1 MGALDKY
8 LSGKELYGDNFG
20 LEQIREWY
28 KDEEEAYAALGA
40 KDKQSYHYA
49 YHALNSLHGFKHVG
63 QREFAN
69 ALGLG
74 SAYGDEFNPIIRK
87 IRNLTIVEPSD
98 AFVDTEISGV
108 PCKYVKPGEDGIL
121 PFEDNTFDLI
131 TSLGALH
138 HIPNVTTV
146 VNELYRCLAPDGV
159 ALIREPIVSMG
170 DWTKPRPGLTKRERG
185 IPLGVFL
192 SIVRHAGFQIRKQ
205 SLCVFPLIPKLTDR
219 TGVAA
224 YNSGFITRLDA
235 LVCGLF
241 GWNKRYHATKL
252 VHKLR
257 PVSVYFV
264 LTK

>member
-1 MGALDKY
+1 VETVEKY
-8 LSGKELYGDNFG
+8 LSGKELYGDDFE

-28 KDEEEAYAALGA
+28 EDEEEAYAALGA
-40 KDKQSYHYA
+40 KDKASYHYA
-49 YHALNSLHGFKHVG
+49 YHALNSLHGFKHLG

-74 SAYGDEFNPIIRK
+74 SAYGEEFNPIIGK
-87 IRNLTIVEPSD
+87 IRNLTIVDPSD
-98 AFVDTEISGV
+98 AFADAEVSGV
-108 PCKYVKPGEDGIL
+108 PCKYVKPRQDGVL
-121 PFEDNTFDLI
+121 PFEDQTFDLI

-146 VNELYRCLAPDGV
+146 VNELYRCLAPNGF

-170 DWTKPRPGLTKRERG
+170 DWTKPRAGLTARERG

-192 SIVRHAGFQIRKQ
+192 SIVRDAGFQIRKQ
-205 SLCVFPLIPKLTDR
+205 SLCVFPLIPKLAAR
-219 TGVAA
+219 AGVAA

-235 LVCGLF
+235 LMCGLF
-241 GWNKRYHATKL
+241 SWNMRYHATKS

-264 LTK
+264 LTR